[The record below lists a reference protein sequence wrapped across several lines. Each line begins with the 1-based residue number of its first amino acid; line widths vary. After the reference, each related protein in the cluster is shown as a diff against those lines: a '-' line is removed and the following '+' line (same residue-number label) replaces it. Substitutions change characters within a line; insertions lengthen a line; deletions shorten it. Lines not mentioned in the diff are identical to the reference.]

1 MNANWIF
8 TLAFRFAEKLISLD
22 TQESILFAIQHET
35 TGITEYR
42 VTYSDTSKQDP
53 SYWYRKKTP
62 FR

>member
-35 TGITEYR
+35 TGIAEYR
-42 VTYSDTSKQDP
+42 VTYSDTSKQVP
-53 SYWYRKKTP
+53 SYWYRNQTP